1 MNAEK
6 KAVKKQPSALSHLK
20 GPEGPRLRFIL
31 DAGTLSGDW
40 LLVWRRARNRKNH
53 VRLYLFLFPGETV
66 KSALDIKVSAVSL
79 MRLGVI
85 ILPSFHRGN
94 QDGFFRGRTA
104 VFPLLVR
111 QIRMQIYGNFS
122 TCKLFSAVFSKKT
135 PLPQFYFTKR
145 RFCIL
150 PRLQNSGSTLD
161 IFLIFQHIICKT
173 SKFSEHLAKFCFRT
187 PAEKK
192 VTFQKNFFSPA
203 MEIAASRWFPH
214 S

>member
-79 MRLGVI
+79 MRLGLSSCLLFTGETKMVFFGDGPLCFHCLCVKYECKYMVI
-85 ILPSFHRGN
+85 
-94 QDGFFRGRTA
+94 
-104 VFPLLVR
+104 FPLA
-111 QIRMQIYGNFS
+111 NFF
-122 TCKLFSAVFSKKT
+122 LPFSQK
-135 PLPQFYFTKR
+135 KR
-145 RFCIL
+145 RSLNFILQSAAFAFCRDCKI
-150 PRLQNSGSTLD
+150 QAQH
-161 IFLIFQHIICKT
+161 LIF
-173 SKFSEHLAKFCFRT
+173 F
-187 PAEKK
+187 
-192 VTFQKNFFSPA
+192 
-203 MEIAASRWFPH
+203 
-214 S
+214 